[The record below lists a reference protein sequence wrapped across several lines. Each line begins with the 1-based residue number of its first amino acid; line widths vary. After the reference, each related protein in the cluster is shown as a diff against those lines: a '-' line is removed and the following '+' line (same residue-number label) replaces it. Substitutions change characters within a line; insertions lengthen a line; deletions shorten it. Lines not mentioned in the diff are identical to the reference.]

1 MLLLNSVLDRRAA
14 EQIFNF
20 LSRIDQNSGSP
31 EYCFR
36 QQLSQLSDGL
46 SNGSKWLAICELR
59 QLETRPVAESA
70 FLVKHTFLY
79 KTGFWQNF
87 SMTSLETS
95 YMKNVANELIFLLVT
110 DTTRFDIRFGCYVFL
125 KSGYGAEL
133 ILDRLM

>member
-14 EQIFNF
+14 EQISNF

-36 QQLSQLSDGL
+36 QLCQLSDGL

-59 QLETRPVAESA
+59 QSETRPVAESA

-87 SMTSLETS
+87 SMTSPETS

-110 DTTRFDIRFGCYVFL
+110 DTTRFDLRFGRYVFL
-125 KSGYGAEL
+125 KSDYGAEL
-133 ILDRLM
+133 ILD